1 MNIHQV
7 VGTSV
12 DRTLEQAMRT
22 GSNDNVT
29 AVIVAFSTFGV
40 LNKSME
46 MLSPTKKSII
56 RRISEVD
63 EQSDEN

>member
-7 VGTSV
+7 VASSV

-29 AVIVAFSTFGV
+29 AVIVSFSTFGV
-40 LNKSME
+40 LNKSTE